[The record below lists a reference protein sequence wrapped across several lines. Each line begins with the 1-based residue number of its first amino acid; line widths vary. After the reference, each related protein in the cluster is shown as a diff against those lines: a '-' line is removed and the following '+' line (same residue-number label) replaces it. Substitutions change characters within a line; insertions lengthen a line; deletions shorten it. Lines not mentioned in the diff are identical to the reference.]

1 MGFWSSVPCE
11 EIHDTKTEN
20 AGTLD
25 FTASV
30 VLKCLWPDRVALVN
44 DLLYTPRSWPDY
56 GKCIARTCAIK
67 PLAGEYS
74 TIGQECIYKE
84 ALVTVG
90 YTTAADADV
99 VTESIEPTSEFRILD
114 HRLFRWSSATGALV
128 NENEAPGVLI
138 RGFNIV
144 RTFKMD
150 TVPAS
155 ILTLPGST
163 NSSVYTSSLLG
174 LTFAA
179 ETLLFGVNPI
189 TRVIK
194 NLSGPSA
201 FNVSVK
207 FSYKD
212 QTWNKFW
219 NESTRTYE
227 SIFLAGGSIYK
238 PYPPASFSLYLF

>member
-1 MGFWSSVPCE
+1 MGYWSAIDCD
-11 EIHDTKTEN
+11 EIHGTKSEN
-20 AGTLD
+20 AGVYD

-30 VLKCLWPDRVALVN
+30 QLRCNWYDRVALVN
-44 DLLYTPRSWPDY
+44 DLLYAPRSWPDY

-67 PLAGEYS
+67 PLDGEYT
-74 TIGQECIYKE
+74 TIGQECVYKH
-84 ALVTVG
+84 AMVTVG

-99 VTESIEPTSEFRILD
+99 ITESIEPTSEFRILD
-114 HRLFRWSSATGALV
+114 HRLFRWASGTGQLI
-128 NENEAPGVLI
+128 NENEAPGVLV
-138 RGFNIV
+138 RGFNIL
-144 RTFKMD
+144 RSFKMD

-155 ILTLPGST
+155 ILSLPGSV
-163 NSSVYTSSLLG
+163 NSGVYTSSLLG
-174 LTFAA
+174 LSFAA

-212 QTWNKFW
+212 KTWNKFW
-219 NESTRTYE
+219 NETAGAYQP
-227 SIFLAGGSIYK
+227 IYLAGGAQYR
-238 PYPPASFSLYLF
+238 PYPLADFSAYLF